1 MVLQINGDYVFTPVN
16 ILLKDENEALVSQDS
31 YTVTAEDGSSET
43 VKTVSIYDE
52 VLRDAQ

>member
-1 MVLQINGDYVFTPVN
+1 MVVVIICYYVFTSVN

-31 YTVTAEDGSSET
+31 FTVTAEDGSSET